1 MIELRNKDANN
12 YFLDYTGELCDKFI
26 LLRELAF
33 YSNEIKRIDENRW
46 IINKDIGRLLEDKF
60 NTQQIIEPYES
71 IGQGLKYDP
80 YMYQKEIV
88 HFAMNHD
95 NSLVVSPT
103 GSGKTMIM
111 IALYNELR
119 LSNKI
124 NTPGIIVVPASLKYQ
139 WTKEVSKFSNY
150 TAKAIDS
157 PSKMGKKFDAQFE
170 DCDLFI
176 CNYEV
181 LKNKSVADKL
191 FAAGCEFIAAD
202 EIQYIKSY
210 KAVRSKALYE
220 FNQLPFRYGF
230 TATPITKNPED
241 IFGIFNFVDKDLFKT
256 HGKFASNY
264 IIYKGHGRVAGAKN
278 VDHLKKQI
286 SPYMF
291 IKTEAEISDQLP
303 ELIVTPIYI
312 PMDKKTAKINT
323 EIMEDLKKAQDA
335 VDAIEAKIK
344 DPKLLDKNK
353 EYLQWSAK
361 VMAYQTFAQELA
373 DDPRLLN
380 MSESTLSNQYDVDGL
395 KNPKLET
402 LIDLVSDIID
412 ADETVCI
419 FTRYERMQ
427 QLLMNELKNK
437 FDCDIAYING
447 SMSAEERYE
456 QAYTL
461 FQDTDSYKILIMTNA
476 GQAGISLSKCKN
488 LIEYDLAD
496 SYANQIQRHGRIKRA
511 DSVSRISNVKQLIL
525 DDSYDKIAEKIIT
538 KKRNYDADIIQSL
551 KEDN

>member
-191 FAAGCEFIAAD
+191 FAAGCEFVAAD
-202 EIQYIKSY
+202 EIQYVKSH
-210 KAVRSKALYE
+210 KAVRSKALYA
-220 FNQLPFRYGF
+220 FNKLPYRYGF

-380 MSESTLSNQYDVDGL
+380 MSESTLSNQYNVDGL

-496 SYANQIQRHGRIKRA
+496 SYANQTQRHGRIKRA

>member
-191 FAAGCEFIAAD
+191 FAAGCEFVAAD
-202 EIQYIKSY
+202 EIQYVKSH
-210 KAVRSKALYE
+210 KAVRSKALYA
-220 FNQLPFRYGF
+220 FNKLPYRYGF

-312 PMDKKTAKINT
+312 PMDKKTAKINA
-323 EIMEDLKKAQDA
+323 EIMEDLKKAQDT
-335 VDAIEAKIK
+335 VDAIETKIK

-380 MSESTLSNQYDVDGL
+380 MSESTLSNQYNVDGL

-437 FDCDIAYING
+437 FNCDIAYING

-496 SYANQIQRHGRIKRA
+496 SYANQTQRHGRIKRA